1 MPERT
6 LGSLRLWR
14 EGRHWQTE
22 IGPAAF
28 WVGIATD
35 RWMLGVVLNPQ
46 ALNLG
51 FLRLTCC
58 GLQETD
64 LDGLLANETARFCVG
79 VLQRH
84 FHRYAAAI
92 VVTVPDDPLNF
103 KLPAST

>member
-51 FLRLTCC
+51 F
-58 GLQETD
+58 GI
-64 LDGLLANETARFCVG
+64 GPFYFG
-79 VLQRH
+79 
-84 FHRYAAAI
+84 I
-92 VVTVPDDPLNF
+92 G
-103 KLPAST
+103 ASYDR